1 MAISLLL
8 LSFDS
13 YRLFKLASYN
23 STKGVS
29 TLLPQ
34 QQSGRMAGRANNLS
48 WNEIPQRKYKFP
60 TIPHFEYPSARR
72 KIMLLKLY
80 NFVES
85 RTSHPMPYVVVK
97 VLSASASTDCL
108 LCLDSS
114 CLAGIKCPLPP
125 WCLCTHGEKRERE
138 VLQCS
143 SNFEMW
149 SLLQV
154 LQGAISVFS
163 PCMRE
168 TRRTCRGKTYY
179 FTTKQLQCIGIF

>member
-1 MAISLLL
+1 MLPPFSAPVLGPSVKRFLRFFPLLAVRFFRLVCLVAISLLL

-85 RTSHPMPYVVVK
+85 RTSHAICRRESPLSISINRLLALLGLFLLRRYQMPPTTMMFMYTGRK
-97 VLSASASTDCL
+97 
-108 LCLDSS
+108 
-114 CLAGIKCPLPP
+114 
-125 WCLCTHGEKRERE
+125 ERKR
-138 VLQCS
+138 
-143 SNFEMW
+143 
-149 SLLQV
+149 
-154 LQGAISVFS
+154 G
-163 PCMRE
+163 
-168 TRRTCRGKTYY
+168 
-179 FTTKQLQCIGIF
+179 FTMFFQL